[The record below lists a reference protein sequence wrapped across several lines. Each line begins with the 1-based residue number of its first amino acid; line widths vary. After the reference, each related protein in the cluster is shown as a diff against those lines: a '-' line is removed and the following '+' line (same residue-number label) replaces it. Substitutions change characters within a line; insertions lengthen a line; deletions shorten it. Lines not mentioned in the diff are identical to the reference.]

1 MQVGASINISPSS
14 AIVILGQP
22 VTEADAQ
29 AHRAGRGQQRR
40 RAVARAD
47 EHELHLRVDAAHL
60 DQEAQQQ
67 RHDGNRRGP
76 IERAVVEIMP
86 LSAAERDAAPAAQ
99 APEQAAD
106 EAEHVS
112 QRQQA
117 QQRVLR
123 CERQLCRTVPRALAQ
138 AVIREDDGLG
148 ALRRA
153 GGEEQDL
160 SFSVLHAGHEGEREL
175 FFQVL
180 VAPEGVDV
188 GVADEGL

>member
-1 MQVGASINISPSS
+1 MHSHARARLRQAVA
-14 AIVILGQP
+14 
-22 VTEADAQ
+22 EADAH
-29 AHRAGRGQQRR
+29 AHPGRGLEQGTG
-40 RAVARAD
+40 AVARAD
-47 EHELHLRVDAAHL
+47 EHEPEFGIEEPAL
-60 DQEAQQQ
+60 DQNAQQQ
-67 RHDGNRRGP
+67 RHGRQRRGL
-76 IERAVVEIMP
+76 EEHAVVRVVP
-86 LSAAERDAAPAAQ
+86 RPPAEGDGGAAAQ
-99 APEQAAD
+99 APQKPAH
-106 EAEHVS
+106 EAEHMA

-123 CERQLCRTVPRALAQ
+123 RERQLCRTVPRALAQ